1 MIREGLVTLNYNHP
15 INLSIRLNCKRISL
29 ECMCMFC
36 IALEMGFS
44 VVFSAR
50 AHTHRKS
57 MNFNLNDCLTLTLTR
72 SDRYN
77 DGWMYRCVCVH
88 FKFQTNISRDYI
100 LLVVPV
106 PRTFVRLLKGN
117 QSILVAFVLLFFSS
131 SSLNRFVSFPF
142 LISQTSS
149 DKNRIKIGIRFSFPP
164 FFWNSGVK

>member
-1 MIREGLVTLNYNHP
+1 MTLNYNHP

-29 ECMCMFC
+29 ECVCVCFVSHWKWDFPSFL
-36 IALEMGFS
+36 AR
-44 VVFSAR
+44 AR

-77 DGWMYRCVCVH
+77 DGWMYRCVCVCVH

-106 PRTFVRLLKGN
+106 PRTFVRLFVRLLKEN

-164 FFWNSGVK
+164 FF